1 MKSKIFT
8 AILSLLVSFGLWL
21 YVISVVSPGSENTYY
36 NIPVNIQNESIL
48 TDRGLMITEN
58 KNPTVTLHLVGD
70 RVDLNKLNSSNITIT
85 VDASKI
91 YEAGKHNLSYNIT
104 YPGEIA
110 DNAISVQSRSTS
122 TISLMIEERISKAVG
137 VTVEYIGQLSP
148 DYICHEDSA
157 VLTNEVVN
165 IVGPKSV
172 TDLITQAKIQVD
184 LNGKTKTIS
193 QEFSYVLCGEDGE
206 PIDGNK
212 LEKLEIDV
220 ESIGLTVKINRIKEI
235 PLHLTVIPGAG
246 ATEET
251 ASITKQQ
258 ETIWVYGSEEALE
271 KLDVLELGTVDL
283 RTLIDPTVLKFPIV
297 LPEGIEILPME
308 GNEAELTEIIVDI
321 QFPNLAIKK
330 LNISEITI
338 INRPDIYEVEMRTQ
352 ELEITVR
359 GPAELVKDLSAEDIT
374 ARIDLAGLQVG
385 PSKLKADI
393 KMRDEIAVIDEL
405 SSCEV
410 EVILREPIPEEIE
423 PVIDE
428 NDEETVKG

>member
-1 MKSKIFT
+1 MKNKIFS
-8 AILSLLVSFGLWL
+8 AFLALLVSFGLWL

-85 VDASKI
+85 VDASRI

-122 TISLMIEERISKAVG
+122 TVSLMIEDRISKAVN
-137 VTVEYIGQLSP
+137 VAVEYTGQLDP
-148 DYICHEDSA
+148 MKYIIDEDSV

-172 TDLITQAKIQVD
+172 VDLVSQAKVAVKLENKAQ
-184 LNGKTKTIS
+184 TIS
-193 QEFSYVLCGEDGE
+193 QEFSYVFCGEDGTPVDE
-206 PIDGNK
+206 KK

-220 ESIGLTVKINRIKEI
+220 ESIGFTVKINRFKEI

-246 ATEET
+246 ATEQT
-251 ASITKQQ
+251 TSIKKQM
-258 ETIWVYGSEEALE
+258 ETIRVAGTDEALE
-271 KLDVLELGTVDL
+271 ELDVLELGTVDL
-283 RTLIDPTVLKFPIV
+283 GTLLKPDVLKFPIV
-297 LPEGIEILPME
+297 LPEGVEILPTE
-308 GNEAELTEIIVDI
+308 DNEVELTEIMVDI
-321 QFPNLAIKK
+321 QFPDIATKELSVTDIKF
-330 LNISEITI
+330 
-338 INRPDIYEVEMRTQ
+338 INYPEDYDVELRTQ
-352 ELEITVR
+352 ELKVTFR
-359 GPAELVKDLSAEDIT
+359 GPAELIKALTLKDVT
-374 ARIDLAGLQVG
+374 AQVDFAGLQEG
-385 PSKLKADI
+385 PATLKAEI
-393 KMRDEIAVIDEL
+393 ILSEAYAAIAVTKSDGFDV
-405 SSCEV
+405 S
-410 EVILREPIPEEIE
+410 LRKPAPIE

-428 NDEETVKG
+428 NIDETVKG